1 MSDAAANCEAGRDA
15 GRDAFVR
22 RIRIVYSVTAAVFFA
37 AVVPAAAWHLLR
49 ASLAERRTAQL
60 LLRAETDEQLEHILQ
75 TAPVRLPD
83 DRMAEVCTRC
93 ALQAF
98 ERKDYAE
105 SRKLLTRILNSRCHP
120 DFRAAAR
127 LELANTLFLEKRIP
141 EGLREL
147 DRLLAMPD
155 LPADCRGR
163 AVELQQYFLRRP

>member
-1 MSDAAANCEAGRDA
+1 MSDTAANCEAGNDA
-15 GRDAFVR
+15 GRNAYVR

-60 LLRAETDEQLEHILQ
+60 LLRAETDEQLERILR
-75 TAPVRLPD
+75 TAPVRLSD
-83 DRMAEVCTRC
+83 DRMAEVCARC
-93 ALQAF
+93 ALRAF

-105 SRKLLTRILNSRCHP
+105 SRKLLTRILNSRAHP

-155 LPADCRGR
+155 LPADCRDR
-163 AVELQQYFLRRP
+163 AVELQRYFLRRP